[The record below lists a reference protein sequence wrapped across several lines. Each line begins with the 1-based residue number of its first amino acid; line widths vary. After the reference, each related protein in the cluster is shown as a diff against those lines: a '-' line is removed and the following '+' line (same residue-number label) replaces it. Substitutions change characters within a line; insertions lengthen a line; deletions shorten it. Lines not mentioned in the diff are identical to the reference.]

1 MSSAIT
7 RALNEIIEFRIPE
20 EILKLAFLPKVTSA
34 RDRVTV
40 SLSEAILRKVIRP
53 KVIVD
58 TSLHGGKVISVDLN
72 GVPFKQIDSNTVLFE
87 IPREKTN
94 YMTIMNVLSVSY
106 VPSQLTSAG
115 YAYPNSYMGSYQ
127 NNGSMLNIGTR
138 IATALNDQ
146 AFPSTAEAE
155 VLDNNQV
162 ILRDPRYLTG
172 AYVLRCMVSNDNAM
186 SNLSPRAYEVFTE
199 LCELAVKMKIYRDLN
214 IRIDRTALENGMDF
228 PAIKEKVESY
238 ADAATMYQ
246 ETLKL
251 WTRVTKMTDR
261 NAHQQMIRMQISP
274 GL

>member
-1 MSSAIT
+1 MSSVIT
-7 RALNEIIEFRIPE
+7 RALNEIIEFRISHE
-20 EILKLAFLPKVTSA
+20 VLKLAFLPRTTSA
-34 RDRVTV
+34 RDRVSV

-58 TSLHGGKVISVDLN
+58 TNLHGGKVVYVDLS
-72 GVPFKQIDSNTVLFE
+72 GVPFKQIDTNTVMFE

-138 IATALNDQ
+138 MATALNDQ
-146 AFPSTAEAE
+146 AFPSSAE
-155 VLDNNQV
+155 VELLDNNQV

-172 AYVLRCMVSNDNAM
+172 AYVLRCLVSSDNAM
-186 SNLSPRAYEVFTE
+186 SNLNPRAYEVFTD
-199 LCELAVKMKIYRDLN
+199 LCELAIKMKIYRDLHT
-214 IRIDRTALENGMDF
+214 RIDRTALENGMDF
-228 PAIKEKVESY
+228 QSIKDQVDSF
-238 ADAATMYQ
+238 ADAGTMYKDM
-246 ETLKL
+246 LKL
-251 WTRVTKMTDR
+251 WTRVMKMTDR

>member
-58 TSLHGGKVISVDLN
+58 TGLHGGKVISVDLN

-94 YMTIMNVLSVSY
+94 YMTIINVLSVSY